1 MYNRYIPQD
10 TSYTKIETDEHKN
23 LQRESGVQ
31 KESGPLTG
39 RILGSLGGLR
49 DLFTNQNGEHRTL
62 SGLIKNLD
70 SGDVLL
76 LLIAILLLV
85 EGEDVDLAVALG
97 LVFLLGLGDGNSKHE
112 E

>member
-10 TSYTKIETDEHKN
+10 TSYTRLGAEEDLHFQSEGG
-23 LQRESGVQ
+23 ESRG
-31 KESGPLTG
+31 SGPITN
-39 RILGSLGGLR
+39 RIFGTLGSLRELV
-49 DLFTNQNGEHRTL
+49 TSQNGERRVL
-62 SGLIKNLD
+62 SGLLKNLD

-85 EGEDVDLAVALG
+85 EGEDVDLAIALG
-97 LVFLLGLGDGNSKHE
+97 LVFLLGLGDGGNKHE